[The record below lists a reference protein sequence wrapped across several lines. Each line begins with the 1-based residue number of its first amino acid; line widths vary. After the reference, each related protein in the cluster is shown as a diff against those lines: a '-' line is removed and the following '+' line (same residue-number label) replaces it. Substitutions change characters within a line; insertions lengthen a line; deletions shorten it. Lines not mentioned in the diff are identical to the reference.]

1 MKIKKIALMLVMAL
15 SINIIGA
22 PFVFAA
28 SSNNANAVKATV
40 SQSESIASVENGA
53 IVQPNS
59 VGSVAVKAAAN
70 WIKSHASTVI
80 KLLPVYVSTDWLFS
94 MVDAYVNYSDTVHS
108 FLTNVISSVLPSWA
122 QWTVPGIVASIE
134 FLLPI

>member
-28 SSNNANAVKATV
+28 SSNNAVKATV
-40 SQSESIASVENGA
+40 VTQSESIASVENGA

-59 VGSVAVKAAAN
+59 VGSVAVKAAAT
-70 WIKSHASTVI
+70 WVKSHASTVI
-80 KLLPVYVSTDWLFS
+80 KLLPVYVSTDWLFG

-108 FLTNVISSVLPSWA
+108 FLTNVISSVTPSWA
-122 QWTVPGIVASIE
+122 QWTVAGVVATIE
-134 FLLPI
+134 FLLPF